1 MVVHAFGDNG
11 ANVYQFLHEELR
23 HLGIETR
30 LKAVVFEN
38 GPSESFLIS
47 RRARDGGQEQLISN
61 SGRLDWFLP
70 KEIRKLS
77 RDGGQEQLISNDGRF
92 KPVFAQR
99 DRKQRRSLKDD

>member
-38 GPSESFLIS
+38 GPSESFLKS
-47 RRARDGGQEQLISN
+47 RCARE
-61 SGRLDWFLP
+61 
-70 KEIRKLS
+70 
-77 RDGGQEQLISNDGRF
+77 GGQEQLISNDGRF
-92 KPVFAQR
+92 RLVFAER
-99 DRKQRRSLKDD
+99 DKEAEQAA

>member
-23 HLGIETR
+23 SLGIETR

-47 RRARDGGQEQLISN
+47 RCARD
-61 SGRLDWFLP
+61 D
-70 KEIRKLS
+70 
-77 RDGGQEQLISNDGRF
+77 GQEQLISNDVRF
-92 KPVFAQR
+92 RPVFAER
-99 DRKQRRSLKDD
+99 DKEAEQAA

>member
-47 RRARDGGQEQLISN
+47 RGARDGGQEQLIST
-61 SGRLDWFLP
+61 GW
-70 KEIRKLS
+70 E
-77 RDGGQEQLISNDGRF
+77 
-92 KPVFAQR
+92 V
-99 DRKQRRSLKDD
+99 

>member
-47 RRARDGGQEQLISN
+47 RCARDGGQEQLSDSVATLAPFGPVEGKKCFFQIS
-61 SGRLDWFLP
+61 S
-70 KEIRKLS
+70 
-77 RDGGQEQLISNDGRF
+77 Q
-92 KPVFAQR
+92 
-99 DRKQRRSLKDD
+99 

>member
-47 RRARDGGQEQLISN
+47 RCARDGGQEQLISN
-61 SGRLDWFLP
+61 G
-70 KEIRKLS
+70 
-77 RDGGQEQLISNDGRF
+77 GRF
-92 KPVFAQR
+92 KPVFAER
-99 DRKQRRSLKDD
+99 DKEAEQAA

>member
-1 MVVHAFGDNG
+1 MIFTVFLLIYSESPVVVHAFGDNG

-47 RRARDGGQEQLISN
+47 RRARDGGQEQLISI
-61 SGRLDWFLP
+61 G
-70 KEIRKLS
+70 
-77 RDGGQEQLISNDGRF
+77 GRF

-99 DRKQRRSLKDD
+99 DKEAEQAA